1 MATKLDEII
10 SHFSAVT
17 SSSIND
23 EKAAAFCTSRAF
35 EAVEITFNTFCSNE
49 FTRLSLCVV
58 DFNNMYMY
66 MCVSV
71 CVVGGCF
78 QERSLS
84 SVKQMVVGDPLR
96 SIPVYENT
104 CSYILVSGTEFTAV
118 QLSAHFFCNLFAIDL
133 YSTEL

>member
-66 MCVSV
+66 MCVCV
-71 CVVGGCF
+71 CVRGGWLLPGEKPFLCEADGCGRSF
-78 QERSLS
+78 AEYSSLRKHMLVHSGEWDRVYSCTAERSFL
-84 SVKQMVVGDPLR
+84 L
-96 SIPVYENT
+96 
-104 CSYILVSGTEFTAV
+104 
-118 QLSAHFFCNLFAIDL
+118 
-133 YSTEL
+133 